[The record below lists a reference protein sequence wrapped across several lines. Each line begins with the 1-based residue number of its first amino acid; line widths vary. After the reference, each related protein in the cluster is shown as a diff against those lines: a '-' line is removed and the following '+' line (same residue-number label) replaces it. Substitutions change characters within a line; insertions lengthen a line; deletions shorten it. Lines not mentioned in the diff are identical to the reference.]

1 MILLSFWTLDFNKS
15 INGGDMQTFGIEKIQ
30 PSVMEETF
38 NNVGEGFQE
47 ILNQVDKINTNQ
59 SITTVDTLALQ
70 QSMFHYTMFQEIVT
84 KVASKSANAINEVM
98 KAQ

>member
-1 MILLSFWTLDFNKS
+1 MQSFA
-15 INGGDMQTFGIEKIQ
+15 IEQVQ

-38 NNVGEGFQE
+38 NNIGEGFQE
-47 ILNQVDKINTNQ
+47 ILDQMDRINTNQ

>member
-1 MILLSFWTLDFNKS
+1 
-15 INGGDMQTFGIEKIQ
+15 MQSFGIEQIQ

-47 ILNQVDKINTNQ
+47 ILNQMDKINTNQ

-84 KVASKSANAINEVM
+84 KVASKSASAINEVM

>member
-1 MILLSFWTLDFNKS
+1 
-15 INGGDMQTFGIEKIQ
+15 MQSFGIEQIQ

-38 NNVGEGFQE
+38 NNVGDGFQE
-47 ILNQVDKINTNQ
+47 ILNQMDKINTNQ

-84 KVASKSANAINEVM
+84 KVAS
-98 KAQ
+98 

>member
-1 MILLSFWTLDFNKS
+1 
-15 INGGDMQTFGIEKIQ
+15 MQSLGIEQIQ

-47 ILNQVDKINTNQ
+47 ILNQMDKINTNQ

-84 KVASKSANAINEVM
+84 KVASKSASAINEVM

>member
-1 MILLSFWTLDFNKS
+1 MQSFA
-15 INGGDMQTFGIEKIQ
+15 IEQVQ

-38 NNVGEGFQE
+38 NNIGEGFQE
-47 ILNQVDKINTNQ
+47 ILEQMDRINTNQ

>member
-1 MILLSFWTLDFNKS
+1 MQSFA
-15 INGGDMQTFGIEKIQ
+15 IEQVQ

-47 ILNQVDKINTNQ
+47 VLDQMDRINTNQ
-59 SITTVDTLALQ
+59 SIKTVDTLALQ

>member
-1 MILLSFWTLDFNKS
+1 
-15 INGGDMQTFGIEKIQ
+15 MQSFGIEQIQ

-47 ILNQVDKINTNQ
+47 ILNQMDKINTNQ

-84 KVASKSANAINEVM
+84 KVASKSASAINEVM
-98 KAQ
+98 TAQ

>member
-1 MILLSFWTLDFNKS
+1 MQSFA
-15 INGGDMQTFGIEKIQ
+15 IEQVQ

-38 NNVGEGFQE
+38 NNIGEGFQE
-47 ILNQVDKINTNQ
+47 ILDQMDRINTNQ
-59 SITTVDTLALQ
+59 SIKTVDTLALQ

>member
-1 MILLSFWTLDFNKS
+1 
-15 INGGDMQTFGIEKIQ
+15 MQSFGIEQIQ

-38 NNVGEGFQE
+38 NNVGDGFQE
-47 ILNQVDKINTNQ
+47 ILNQMDKINTNQ
-59 SITTVDTLALQ
+59 TITTVDTLALQ

-84 KVASKSANAINEVM
+84 KVASKSASAIDEVM

>member
-1 MILLSFWTLDFNKS
+1 
-15 INGGDMQTFGIEKIQ
+15 MQTFGIEKIQ

>member
-1 MILLSFWTLDFNKS
+1 
-15 INGGDMQTFGIEKIQ
+15 MQSFGIEQIQ

-47 ILNQVDKINTNQ
+47 ILNQMDKINTNQ
-59 SITTVDTLALQ
+59 TITTVDTLALQ

-84 KVASKSANAINEVM
+84 KVASKSASAINEVM